1 MDWNLFTIVAKYGV
15 GKNKNAGKNENAP
28 KRNKTQQVETCWAC
42 CQV

>member
-1 MDWNLFTIVAKYGV
+1 MTKANTKPNYFS
-15 GKNKNAGKNENAP
+15 AGKNGNGGKKWKHL